1 MEIAL
6 SLPQGRF
13 VIKNCEECGND
24 LIVASAGGR
33 KPDLNWFKNAVAGK
47 KVYCADKGIEICLDA
62 GMKPGLLC
70 GDADS
75 AGKDYLQLAQQQNI
89 KTVQF
94 NPAKDDT
101 DLQLLLTMLP
111 QKAPLLI
118 TGIWGGRFD
127 HLYSNVFSLLAYKQK
142 SGVPV
147 IMADEAE
154 VMVLLTSG
162 ESLEFTPQQD
172 FTALSLLPLTDSKVS
187 ISGVRWPLEKA
198 PLLQNNPY
206 AVSNEITAD
215 VVKVK
220 CHGGWTGFYL
230 KTACCKLP

>member
-1 MEIAL
+1 MEL
-6 SLPQGRF
+6 NLTLPQGNFILKNSAEKEDF
-13 VIKNCEECGND
+13 VI
-24 LIVASAGGR
+24 AAAGGR
-33 KPDLNWFKNAVAGK
+33 KPELSWFKKAACGRK
-47 KVYCADKGIEICLDA
+47 IYCADRGIEICFDA
-62 GMKPGLLC
+62 GFKPELLC

-75 AGKDYLQLAQQQNI
+75 AAPAYLQKAKDEKI
-89 KTVQF
+89 KALLF

-101 DLQLLLTMLP
+101 DLQLLLNNLP
-111 QKAPLLI
+111 LKSNLLI

-127 HLYSNVFSLLAYKQK
+127 HMYSNVFSLLAYKQK

-172 FTALSLLPLTDSKVS
+172 FTALSLLPLTDSNVS

-220 CHGGWTGFYL
+220 CHGGCTGFYL
-230 KTACCKLP
+230 KTAGCELP

>member
-24 LIVASAGGR
+24 FIVAAAGGR
-33 KPDLNWFKNAVAGK
+33 KPDLKWFKVAAAGK

-62 GMKPGLLC
+62 GMKPELLC

-75 AGKDYLQLAQQQNI
+75 VGKDYLQLAQQQNI
-89 KTVQF
+89 KIVQF

-118 TGIWGGRFD
+118 TGIWGGR
-127 HLYSNVFSLLAYKQK
+127 LAYKQK

-154 VMVLLTSG
+154 VMVLFTSG
-162 ESLEFTPQQD
+162 ESLEFTPKQD
-172 FTALSLLPLTDSKVS
+172 FTALSLLPLTDTKVS

-198 PLLQNNPY
+198 SLLQNNPY

-220 CHGGWTGFYL
+220 CHGGCTGFYL
-230 KTACCKLP
+230 KIRQIL

>member
-24 LIVASAGGR
+24 FIVAAAGGR
-33 KPDLNWFKNAVAGK
+33 KPDLKWFKVAAAGK

-62 GMKPGLLC
+62 GMKPELLC

-75 AGKDYLQLAQQQNI
+75 EAQQQNI
-89 KTVQF
+89 KTAMF

-101 DLQLLLTMLP
+101 DLQILLTMMP

-142 SGVPV
+142 SSVPV
-147 IMADEAE
+147 IMADETE

-162 ESLEFTPQQD
+162 ESLEFTLQQD
-172 FTALSLLPLTDSKVS
+172 FTALSLLPLTDSNVS
-187 ISGVRWPLEKA
+187 ISGVRWPLENA
-198 PLLQNNPY
+198 LLLQNNPY

-220 CHGGWTGFYL
+220 CHGGCTGFYL
-230 KTACCKLP
+230 KTAGCELP

>member
-13 VIKNCEECGND
+13 VIKNCEECGNNF
-24 LIVASAGGR
+24 IVASAGGR
-33 KPDLNWFKNAVAGK
+33 KPDLNWFKAAAAGK

-62 GMKPGLLC
+62 GMKPELLC

-75 AGKDYLQLAQQQNI
+75 AGKDYLQRAQQQNI

-154 VMVLLTSG
+154 V
-162 ESLEFTPQQD
+162 Q
-172 FTALSLLPLTDSKVS
+172 
-187 ISGVRWPLEKA
+187 
-198 PLLQNNPY
+198 LLQ
-206 AVSNEITAD
+206 
-215 VVKVK
+215 
-220 CHGGWTGFYL
+220 
-230 KTACCKLP
+230 LPPSHAAGDSGPDR

>member
-24 LIVASAGGR
+24 FIVAAAGGR
-33 KPDLNWFKNAVAGK
+33 KPDLNWFKAAAAGK
-47 KVYCADKGIEICLDA
+47 KVYCADKGIEISFDA
-62 GMKPGLLC
+62 GMKPELLC
-70 GDADS
+70 GDDDS
-75 AGKDYLQLAQQQNI
+75 AGKDYLQRAQQQDI
-89 KTVQF
+89 KTALF

-172 FTALSLLPLTDSKVS
+172 FTALSLL
-187 ISGVRWPLEKA
+187 WPLENA
-198 PLLQNNPY
+198 QLLQNNPY

-220 CHGGWTGFYL
+220 CHGGCAGFYL
-230 KTACCKLP
+230 KTAGCKLP